1 MTTKVGDRYVV
12 AKSDGSELRI
22 PTRDVEMHCLDL
34 DEAYVRRRQTVSPRD
49 ASAHLQLADWCLRC
63 GLHARAADELLA
75 AIAIAPRD
83 PRIGGLERRL
93 RSATDPV
100 PARETVPA
108 VHPSPPH
115 QDDSERVLSALPSDA
130 VESFASRVQ
139 PLLLNRCGSN
149 ACHGGRS
156 STQFQLISP
165 GWGKTITLRYTQRN
179 LLAAYRQVDSA
190 KPEASPLLTIPGRP
204 HGGLESSVFGERD
217 RPQLELLDA
226 WVRKACL
233 GDAGAA
239 TGFRRQPAWPAVSE
253 QSSSADSFAE
263 NDRTIPATIRRPD
276 CARYPPAAAP
286 QTPRRQRW
294 IFATHSIPS
303 GSIDSF
309 WFPPHRRN
317 RSLLPTLQKLPVARQ
332 QLGQFPQF
340 FNRKPVNRLDLG
352 GIRKQ
357 HGVGRQLCQPP
368 RQLDLPRRDAPPKPF
383 KGNHVTTKL
392 LPQFPAKSLA
402 FRLPLL
408 DRATGKTKRTG
419 CSDVLR
425 PSNDQ

>member
-1 MTTKVGDRYVV
+1 MTAQCSGRLGYDRRHSDLDAPAVSRYCPPAMLQTFKCCFFSCVLLFGGPIWASDAAGQPAHGVLVLRNGEVLAGTTTKVGDRYVV

-22 PTRDVEMHCLDL
+22 PTRDVEMYCLDL
-34 DEAYVRRRQTVSPRD
+34 DEAYIRRRQTVSPRD

-108 VHPSPPH
+108 AHPSPPH

-156 STQFQLISP
+156 STEFQLISP

-226 WVRKACL
+226 WVRKASL
-233 GDAGAA
+233 ANAGAA

-263 NDRTIPATIRRPD
+263 NDRRFRQRSDDRAPPATIGQRPAD
-276 CARYPPAAAP
+276 AASAALDFRDPFDPERFNRQFLVPPASP
-286 QTPRRQRW
+286 QSDLSCQR
-294 IFATHSIPS
+294 S
-303 GSIDSF
+303 
-309 WFPPHRRN
+309 RN
-317 RSLLPTLQKLPVARQ
+317 SR
-332 QLGQFPQF
+332 
-340 FNRKPVNRLDLG
+340 
-352 GIRKQ
+352 
-357 HGVGRQLCQPP
+357 
-368 RQLDLPRRDAPPKPF
+368 
-383 KGNHVTTKL
+383 
-392 LPQFPAKSLA
+392 
-402 FRLPLL
+402 LL
-408 DRATGKTKRTG
+408 D
-419 CSDVLR
+419 
-425 PSNDQ
+425 SNWGNSHSSSTVSQ